1 MNKIRIV
8 LCGCGHRGA
17 GLIKMIAASI
27 SDYEILAACD
37 PYADKAETLKKELKE
52 LNDLDIKVYVD
63 HEKMFDEV
71 KPDAVL
77 VAANWETHVEI
88 AVCAMKKG
96 IAVAMEVGGA
106 YNKEECFTLVKT
118 YEETKTPF
126 MFMENCCFN
135 DNELFATAIVR
146 NGLLG
151 KIAYCHGAYAHD
163 LRNEIAY
170 GDINRHYRLR
180 NYSNRNCENYPT
192 HELGPIAK
200 LLGINRG
207 NRMVSL
213 VSKVSSSN
221 GLHEYVQDKQELA
234 YLKDREFK
242 QGDIVETLITCENGE
257 LISLRLDTTLP
268 RYYSR
273 EFTVR
278 GTKGLYMQEPNMLL
292 IDGEFDESLGFKQFY
307 EKYMDNATQYY
318 DKFLPDMWKGV
329 TEEILKAGHG
339 GMDYFE
345 FVAFADC
352 LLNNK
357 EMPIDVY
364 DAASWM
370 IITYLSEQSIR
381 ENRSVDMPDFTNGR
395 YKERKIK
402 DVIDLSAY
410 KA

>member
-1 MNKIRIV
+1 
-8 LCGCGHRGA
+8 
-17 GLIKMIAASI
+17 
-27 SDYEILAACD
+27 
-37 PYADKAETLKKELKE
+37 
-52 LNDLDIKVYVD
+52 
-63 HEKMFDEV
+63 
-71 KPDAVL
+71 
-77 VAANWETHVEI
+77 
-88 AVCAMKKG
+88 
-96 IAVAMEVGGA
+96 
-106 YNKEECFTLVKT
+106 
-118 YEETKTPF
+118 
-126 MFMENCCFN
+126 
-135 DNELFATAIVR
+135 
-146 NGLLG
+146 
-151 KIAYCHGAYAHD
+151 
-163 LRNEIAY
+163 
-170 GDINRHYRLR
+170 
-180 NYSNRNCENYPT
+180 
-192 HELGPIAK
+192 
-200 LLGINRG
+200 
-207 NRMVSL
+207 MVSL

-370 IITYLSEQSIR
+370 SITYLSEQSIR